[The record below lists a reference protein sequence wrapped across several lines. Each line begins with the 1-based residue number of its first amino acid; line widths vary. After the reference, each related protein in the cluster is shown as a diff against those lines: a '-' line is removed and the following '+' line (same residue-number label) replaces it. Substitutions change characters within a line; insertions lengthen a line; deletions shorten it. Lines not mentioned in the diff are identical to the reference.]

1 MLLRLMCLSVALLAQ
16 GKLPKG
22 EMPAEEGSEK
32 AGAAPA
38 HAAEN
43 TEATSTATA
52 TATSTAAE
60 EPKKKTKRKRRN
72 CYLDLAEPP
81 GTNGHFSQDGKTAWL
96 LVAAAEGSAKAD
108 KGKKTKK
115 KGKDQDKGDAART
128 RYVLYKISPKT
139 KKGDPVL
146 SLEHRPNATLIAHGE
161 PVEAVS
167 LVAFSGKAAGCL
179 EGPASVVSI
188 AIGDKDGDAVQ
199 SKGQYQLVFQ
209 PDGMTVADMKKAQIL
224 QLDVASFQTKNARKL
239 PANERPLFFDPASK
253 KLVSWYDDGDK
264 RGLIAHAGGSDDDAK
279 RLEVKKG
286 DRVLQNG
293 AQFGVAHMDAV
304 GNTIE
309 ILEMKDWSG
318 VDKPDK
324 FKLTVPPAYGV
335 VSAGVHI
342 NFKKRLALVQG
353 ANFLAKTRWQR
364 LFIYDYRSA
373 EPLTVVPV
381 TNKQYIHFAAIDPT
395 GTWALVEMRDAQT
408 RKTENVRLY
417 DFATN
422 NFADV
427 QLEAP
432 K

>member
-22 EMPAEEGSEK
+22 EMPTEEGGEK
-32 AGAAPA
+32 AEAAPA
-38 HAAEN
+38 DDAEGSKA
-43 TEATSTATA
+43 EETSTATS
-52 TATSTAAE
+52 TSTSTAE
-60 EPKKKTKRKRRN
+60 SKKKKKRKRRN
-72 CYLDLAEPP
+72 CFLDLAEPP
-81 GTNGHFSQDGKTAWL
+81 GTNAHFSPDGKSAWL
-96 LVAAAEGSAKAD
+96 LVAAEGKVKPAKD
-108 KGKKTKK
+108 KKSKK
-115 KGKDQDKGDAART
+115 KGKDKDKGDADKI

-146 SLEHRPNATLIAHGE
+146 SLEHRPNATIIAHGD

-167 LVAFSGKAAGCL
+167 LVAFSGKAAGCF
-179 EGPASVVSI
+179 EGPASLVSI

-199 SKGQYQLVFQ
+199 GKGRYQLVFQ
-209 PDGMTVADMKKAQIL
+209 PDGMTVADMKKNQIL
-224 QLDVASFQTKNARKL
+224 QMDAESFQTKNARKL
-239 PANERPLFFDPASK
+239 PANERPLFFAPESK

-264 RGLIAHAGGSDDDAK
+264 RGLIAHAGSSDDDAK

-293 AQFGVAHMDAV
+293 ALFGVAHMDPVA
-304 GNTIE
+304 NTIE

-318 VDKPDK
+318 VDKPGK

-335 VSAGVHI
+335 TSAGVHI

-364 LFIYDYRSA
+364 LFIYDYTSA

-381 TNKQYIHFAAIDPT
+381 TAKQYINFAAIDPT
-395 GTWALVEMRDAQT
+395 GTWALIEMRDGET

-422 NFADV
+422 SFADV
-427 QLEAP
+427 QLQAP

>member
-22 EMPAEEGSEK
+22 EMPAEEGGEK
-32 AGAAPA
+32 AEDAPVD
-38 HAAEN
+38 AAEASAA
-43 TEATSTATA
+43 EKTSTATS
-52 TATSTAAE
+52 TSTKTGE
-60 EPKKKTKRKRRN
+60 LKKKKKGKRRN
-72 CYLDLAEPP
+72 CFLDLAEPP
-81 GTNGHFSQDGKTAWL
+81 GSNGHFSADGKTGWL
-96 LVAAAEGSAKAD
+96 LVAVEGDPKAGKSKKSKKKESDKGEAD
-108 KGKKTKK
+108 K
-115 KGKDQDKGDAART
+115 T

-146 SLEHRPNATLIAHGE
+146 SLEHRPNASIIAHGD

-167 LVAFSGKAAGCL
+167 LVAFAGKAAGCL
-179 EGPASVVSI
+179 EGPASLVSI
-188 AIGDKDGDAVQ
+188 ALSAKDGDAVQ
-199 SKGQYQLVFQ
+199 GKGQYQLVFQ
-209 PDGMTVADMKKAQIL
+209 PDGMTVSDMKKSQIL
-224 QLDVASFQTKNARKL
+224 QMDAESFQTKNARKV
-239 PANERPLFFDPASK
+239 PANERPLFFDPESK

-264 RGLIAHAGGSDDDAK
+264 RGLIAHAGSSDDAK

-293 AQFGVAHMDAV
+293 AQFGVAHMDPVA
-304 GNTIE
+304 NTIE
-309 ILEMKDWSG
+309 ILEVKDWSG
-318 VDKPDK
+318 VDKPGK

-381 TNKQYIHFAAIDPT
+381 TNKQYINFAGIDPT
-395 GTWALVEMRDAQT
+395 GSWALVEMRDAAT